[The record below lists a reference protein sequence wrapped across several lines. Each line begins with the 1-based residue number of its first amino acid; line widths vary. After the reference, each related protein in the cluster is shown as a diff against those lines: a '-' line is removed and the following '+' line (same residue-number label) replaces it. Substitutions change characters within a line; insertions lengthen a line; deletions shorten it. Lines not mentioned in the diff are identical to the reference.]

1 MIRKLRR
8 RFIATAMLAVML
20 VLLCLISIIN
30 VVDYRTI
37 TNRADVLLDLLVE
50 NNGTFPDFPG
60 KPLGNG
66 AALKE
71 KEDTIPWNGPDQM
84 SAETPK
90 SSVMW

>member
-37 TNRADVLLDLLVE
+37 TNRADVLLGE
-50 NNGTFPDFPG
+50 R
-60 KPLGNG
+60 
-66 AALKE
+66 E
-71 KEDTIPWNGPDQM
+71 
-84 SAETPK
+84 
-90 SSVMW
+90 